1 MRTNLMVTAEFETPE
16 VGTLSVKKGTKLVK
30 AYANSEAYDMY
41 KKLVGTTEF
50 DMADASKQPSEG

>member
-30 AYANSEAYDMY
+30 AYANSEAYEMY

-50 DMADASKQPSEG
+50 DTVDKSDQTSEG